1 MNDVDIARA
10 RIGLERRQLGR
21 FTLRPFTPTDFAALH
36 AILSARDDMT
46 WERTAATPEY
56 THHLLEFRLRHYEE
70 YGFGIMAVKDDTGQL
85 IGQAGLQT
93 LADVQPD
100 AVELVVFLASTH
112 TTGGIGTVLSE
123 SIIDLAREYGLGD
136 LYATVRPGNTP
147 AERLVHRLHFVQIG
161 TAMHFGMPST
171 LWRLALQAH

>member
-1 MNDVDIARA
+1 MNDVGVAQV
-10 RIGLERRQLGR
+10 RIGLKRRQLGH
-21 FTLRPFTPTDFAALH
+21 FTLRPFTPGDSAALH

-56 THHLLEFRLRHYEE
+56 THHLLEYRLRHYEE
-70 YGFGIMAVKDDTGQL
+70 YGFGIMAVEDGTGRL

-123 SIIDLAREYGLGD
+123 SLIDLARECGLQY
-136 LYATVRPGNTP
+136 LYATVRPENTP
-147 AERLVHRLHFVQIG
+147 AERLVRRLHFVQIG
-161 TAMHFGMPST
+161 TATHFGMPST
-171 LWRLALQAH
+171 VWRLALHT